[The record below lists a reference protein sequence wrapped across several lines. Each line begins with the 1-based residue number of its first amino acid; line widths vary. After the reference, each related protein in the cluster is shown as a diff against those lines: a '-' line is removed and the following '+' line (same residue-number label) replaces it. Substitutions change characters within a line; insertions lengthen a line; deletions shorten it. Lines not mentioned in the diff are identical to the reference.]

1 MGELRMRL
9 QEAHQLHETNANE
22 LRLLHIQNK
31 NLESEK
37 VYLAHYSMTLQIC
50 DGCRITF
57 STFDF
62 SSC

>member
-9 QEAHQLHETNANE
+9 QEVHQMHERTTDE

-37 VYLAHYSMTLQIC
+37 VSPAHCSTTLYMLNV
-50 DGCRITF
+50 TF
-57 STFDF
+57 QLS
-62 SSC
+62 